1 MIGIARFWETLK
13 ATGLASPTLETALG
27 IAQGEARTQANFQPA
42 RFAAALQQVEV
53 ALETLKQGKRRAA
66 GGEEGVTRVSDEAEE
81 LPRALTILELP
92 ESDRPR
98 EKLAAQGAAAL
109 WDAELLAI
117 LLRTGIQGTSALEMG
132 RGLLARY
139 QSLAA
144 LARCSVPELAKIRGM
159 GLAKAVQLAAAF
171 GLASRLAR
179 ESFVRQKIDSPR
191 ARLRAPRPR
200 DADAP
205 KGIAARRPAR
215 YEVPAPARGAHLARH
230 A

>member
-1 MIGIARFWETLK
+1 MSE
-13 ATGLASPTLETALG
+13 
-27 IAQGEARTQANFQPA
+27 
-42 RFAAALQQVEV
+42 
-53 ALETLKQGKRRAA
+53 
-66 GGEEGVTRVSDEAEE
+66 EAEE

-109 WDAELLAI
+109 SDAELLAI

-144 LARCSVPELAKIRGM
+144 LSRCSVPELAKIRGM

-179 ESFVRQKIDSPR
+179 SASS
-191 ARLRAPRPR
+191 
-200 DADAP
+200 
-205 KGIAARRPAR
+205 ARRSISPDLV
-215 YEVPAPARGAHLARH
+215 YELLGPEMRMLQKESLRVVLLDTKFQLLRVESHLARH
-230 A
+230 AERKRRPPAGNLSAGAALLRVRLHPGAQSSLRRPHAERRRPPADHAPAGRRAALASRALRSRDHRQRGE